1 MPRLPFLS
9 PEEHAAL
16 DRPPIFTNAERQRF
30 FVISQRLENL
40 LVPFRT
46 PINQICFV
54 LALGYFKATKRFF
67 ARQFHEPDAAYVARQ
82 LGFLPGV
89 FDLSA
94 YDEATARR
102 HRKLILD
109 YLGFQPF
116 DEAAKQAL
124 VQESAP
130 LVRSQVRP
138 KIILLHMLDI
148 LARRKTEIPS
158 VRT

>member
-30 FVISQRLENL
+30 FAISQRLENL

-67 ARQFHEPDAAYVARQ
+67 ARQFHEPDATYVARQ

-148 LARRKTEIPS
+148 LARRHTEMPS